1 MNTERICAVIS
12 ELLPLYSEGMLGE
25 EAKAFVEEHI
35 SGCSKCSQELAD
47 FSRKTMLPITSNESS
62 AYKAAKKRRN
72 TLIIIISVIAAFSL
86 LASSVLFTAAVYAN
100 SDYIKERSVLFTAAV
115 YANSDYI
122 KELPQRM
129 YMGDRLTLNVMAK
142 SDGQSVELTEK
153 NVACIFDEAPEHD
166 LPVNYKRIEYFNQQ
180 FSIAGGKYGGY
191 TFTIQSGD
199 NIIKAGIHNTN
210 WWNVANINLIYD
222 IDTENHTMSYIFY
235 DQSGVI
241 SAEEDGKTYVL
252 GAMV

>member
-1 MNTERICAVIS
+1 MNTERICAVVS
-12 ELLPLYSEGMLGE
+12 ELLPLYSDGMLGE
-25 EAKAFVEEHI
+25 DAKTFVEEHI
-35 SGCSKCSQELAD
+35 SGCSKCSQELED
-47 FSRKTMLPITSNESS
+47 FSRKTTLPITTNESK

-72 TLIIIISVIAAFSL
+72 TLIIIISVIAAFSF

-100 SDYIKERSVLFTAAV
+100 PDFFKEF
-115 YANSDYI
+115 
-122 KELPQRM
+122 PQRM

-153 NVACIFDEAPEHD
+153 NVTCIFDEAPEQE
-166 LPVNYKRIEYFNQQ
+166 LPVSFKRVEYFNQE
-180 FSIAGGKYGGY
+180 FSVAGGEYGGY

>member
-1 MNTERICAVIS
+1 MNTQRICAVVS

-25 EAKAFVEEHI
+25 EAKGFVEEHI

-100 SDYIKERSVLFTAAV
+100 SDYIKE
-115 YANSDYI
+115 
-122 KELPQRM
+122 LPQRM

-153 NVACIFDEAPEHD
+153 NVTCIFDEAPEHD

>member
-47 FSRKTMLPITSNESS
+47 FSRKTMLPITTNESN

-86 LASSVLFTAAVYAN
+86 LAS
-100 SDYIKERSVLFTAAV
+100 SVLFTAAV

-180 FSIAGGKYGGY
+180 FSIAGGKYG
-191 TFTIQSGD
+191 D

>member
-1 MNTERICAVIS
+1 MNTQRICAVVS

-25 EAKAFVEEHI
+25 EAKTFVEEHI

-47 FSRKTMLPITSNESS
+47 FSRKTMLPIATNESN

-100 SDYIKERSVLFTAAV
+100 SDYIKE
-115 YANSDYI
+115 
-122 KELPQRM
+122 LPQRM

-142 SDGQSVELTEK
+142 SDGQSVELTKK
-153 NVACIFDEAPEHD
+153 NVTCIFDEAPEHD

-180 FSIAGGKYGGY
+180 FSIHYP
-191 TFTIQSGD
+191 QLSE
-199 NIIKAGIHNTN
+199 
-210 WWNVANINLIYD
+210 V
-222 IDTENHTMSYIFY
+222 NHKLDF
-235 DQSGVI
+235 
-241 SAEEDGKTYVL
+241 L
-252 GAMV
+252 L